1 MSRRRRTA
9 CRSPVSRPR
18 RRRSRRR
25 GRRTVSTLGKISERG
40 DNDDARGY
48 PDPGHEARLIE
59 RHAGLAGRDV
69 LEVGCG
75 NGRLTVEYARRAG
88 HVVALE
94 PNREMIREA
103 RARARARGI
112 VNATFL
118 ARPAQTGIRGGPF
131 DVVLFSW
138 SLC

>member
-1 MSRRRRTA
+1 MGQGT
-9 CRSPVSRPR
+9 
-18 RRRSRRR
+18 
-25 GRRTVSTLGKISERG
+25 RTVSAESLGKICDRG
-40 DNDDARGY
+40 ENDDTRGY
-48 PDPGHEARLIE
+48 PDPRHETKIIE
-59 RHAGLAGRDV
+59 RHARLAGRDV

-75 NGRLTVEYARRAG
+75 NGRLTLEYAARAAR
-88 HVVALE
+88 VVAIE

-103 RARARARGI
+103 RARARSRGI
-112 VNATFL
+112 ENAFFF

>member
-1 MSRRRRTA
+1 M
-9 CRSPVSRPR
+9 
-18 RRRSRRR
+18 
-25 GRRTVSTLGKISERG
+25 
-40 DNDDARGY
+40 
-48 PDPGHEARLIE
+48 
-59 RHAGLAGRDV
+59 

-75 NGRLTVEYARRAG
+75 NGRLTLEYAARAAR
-88 HVVALE
+88 VVAIE

-103 RARARARGI
+103 RARARSRGI
-112 VNATFL
+112 ENAFFF